1 MSADDADGQVNSG
14 KSLSVYQT
22 AIEHVIKRVF
32 KEYNISLDISDK
44 TRSIFKSKLWRMGQ
58 SLSKLGG
65 SKRKQ
70 RINQWKESDWIFSV
84 DPKEVSH
91 QFIKRKRQLEVQLE
105 TEKKKRQK
113 LESDSASHKKE
124 VKNLRAVS
132 KEQARAIVCLKTGKS
147 EKSRGSSSKNWSEYC
162 PSHRSVK
169 KKQLVTGI
177 KAALSAC
184 DEHFSPLSV
193 DIQNIES
200 GEREVLDLTKGTL
213 TPCRNLGEPSS
224 ENLTN
229 FALYVKDKF
238 NLSDSAYLEI
248 SQLSS
253 SLPRLFKI
261 KKLSNALNSEFDIV
275 PSPCGF
281 TGVQQSFKARLTCR
295 LQQLKLTAGET
306 VQVKLTGDGTYIA
319 RSIHV
324 LNFAFTLLN
333 EGSLAQSVFGN
344 HPLSIIQIPENYE
357 SLVQALSDIV
367 DEASA
372 LQSIEINGNTH
383 SIEYF
388 LGGDMKF
395 LATVCGIEAA
405 LKPPLNKIA
414 PSRILNTS

>member
-1 MSADDADGQVNSG
+1 MVSG
-14 KSLSVYQT
+14 ALT
-22 AIEHVIKRVF
+22 
-32 KEYNISLDISDK
+32 L
-44 TRSIFKSKLWRMGQ
+44 
-58 SLSKLGG
+58 
-65 SKRKQ
+65 
-70 RINQWKESDWIFSV
+70 
-84 DPKEVSH
+84 
-91 QFIKRKRQLEVQLE
+91 QF
-105 TEKKKRQK
+105 
-113 LESDSASHKKE
+113 
-124 VKNLRAVS
+124 
-132 KEQARAIVCLKTGKS
+132 
-147 EKSRGSSSKNWSEYC
+147 
-162 PSHRSVK
+162 
-169 KKQLVTGI
+169 
-177 KAALSAC
+177 
-184 DEHFSPLSV
+184 
-193 DIQNIES
+193 
-200 GEREVLDLTKGTL
+200 
-213 TPCRNLGEPSS
+213 
-224 ENLTN
+224 

-238 NLSDSAYLEI
+238 NLSDCAYLEI

-253 SLPRLFKI
+253 SLPCL

-324 LNFAFTLLN
+324 INFAFTLFN

-405 LKPPLNKIA
+405 NARFSCVWCKCPATHRWDMKKEWSAFDTSKGARTISEIEGNLKVTKA
-414 PSRILNTS
+414 KRFGCCNTPMIM